1 MVRMRYVRLI
11 AAFLVY
17 AVIDIVWNISPIAL
31 GMYESL
37 YEASGNDEL
46 FDSFGKQPD
55 TWGGAEVI
63 ALLAFFSLIAFAN
76 SHFAIEPAVREKNL
90 RKAAQNSFILGCA
103 AYATYIVPIFV
114 AISTWPFIL
123 VPIDI
128 LIGGVLSLITSTAIT
143 YVTLRR
149 SRS

>member
-1 MVRMRYVRLI
+1 MVNMFYVRLI

-55 TWGGAEVI
+55 TWGGPEII

-76 SHFAIEPAVREKNL
+76 SRFAIEPAVKERNL

-103 AYATYIVPIFV
+103 AYATYIAPIFV
-114 AISTWPFIL
+114 AISTWPFIWEL
-123 VPIDI
+123 YTIVH
-128 LIGGVLSLITSTAIT
+128 
-143 YVTLRR
+143 
-149 SRS
+149 

>member
-1 MVRMRYVRLI
+1 MVNMLYVRLI

-17 AVIDIVWNISPIAL
+17 AVIDIVWNILPMVR

-55 TWGGAEVI
+55 MFGAPEILAV
-63 ALLAFFSLIAFAN
+63 LAFFALIAFAN
-76 SHFAIEPAVREKNL
+76 SRFAIEPAVKERNL
-90 RKAAQNSFILGCA
+90 SKAAQNSFILGCA
-103 AYATYIVPIFV
+103 AYATYIVPIFLQ
-114 AISTWPFIL
+114 ISTWPFIL

-128 LIGGVLSLITSTAIT
+128 LIGGLLSLVTSTSIT

-149 SRS
+149 SKS

>member
-1 MVRMRYVRLI
+1 MMNMRYIRLI

-46 FDSFGKQPD
+46 FDRFGKQPD

-76 SHFAIEPAVREKNL
+76 SHFAIEPAVKEKNL
-90 RKAAQNSFILGCA
+90 RKAAQNSFLLGCA
-103 AYATYIVPIFV
+103 AYATYIAPIFV

>member
-1 MVRMRYVRLI
+1 MVSIRYVRLI
-11 AAFLVY
+11 AAFVVY
-17 AVIDIVWNISPIAL
+17 AVIDVAWNVSPIAL
-31 GMYESL
+31 GMYERL

-55 TWGGAEVI
+55 TWGGPEII
-63 ALLAFFSLIAFAN
+63 AVLVFFSLIAFAN
-76 SHFAIEPAVREKNL
+76 SHFAIEPAVKEKNL
-90 RKAAQNSFILGCA
+90 GKAAQNSFILGCA
-103 AYATYIVPIFV
+103 AYATYIAPIFL

-128 LIGGVLSLITSTAIT
+128 LIGGFLSLITSTSIT
-143 YVTLRR
+143 YVALRR